1 MLNWLKRFNIFC
13 FLESHQYPTVPGRFD
28 LLVGAG
34 SRRRLRAGAS
44 LPELEAFVESRRW
57 AFGHLSFAL
66 QEAFFELPPG
76 PPDPV
81 GFASYSFFEP
91 EVVLCQEGPIL
102 RIEADD
108 PDAVFSALLAAPD
121 AVDDQQLPVAME
133 ARMNREAYLEAIR
146 ALLGHIHRGDC
157 YEINFCQEFFA
168 HPASFD
174 PWAVYARLSAL
185 SPTPF
190 GGFYRQDD
198 RFLLCASP
206 ERFLRKEGQLLT
218 AQPIK
223 GTARRL
229 PNPAADAA
237 LRDALRAS
245 PKERSENVM
254 VVDLMR
260 NDLSR
265 ICTEGSVRVP
275 ELFGLY
281 TFPQVHQ
288 MISTVTGELRP
299 GTGFA
304 TVLEATFPMGS
315 MTGAPKKRVLELI
328 RQYEPSARGLFS
340 GSIGYFHEGDFDF
353 NVVIRS
359 LLYNAADRYL
369 SYQVGSG
376 ITAYCEPEA
385 EWEECILKAT
395 ALERVLKGPGVLE
408 NSGGQEV

>member
-13 FLESHQYPTVPGRFD
+13 FLESHHYPTAPGRFD
-28 LLVGAG
+28 LLLGAG
-34 SRRRLRAGAS
+34 SRQRLEAGAS
-44 LPELEAFVESRRW
+44 LPELEAFVEGRRW

-66 QEAFFELPPG
+66 QDAFFELPPG
-76 PPDPV
+76 PADVV
-81 GFASYSFFEP
+81 GFAPYSFFEP
-91 EVVLCQEGPIL
+91 EVVLWQEGTAL

-108 PDAVFSALLAAPD
+108 PDAVFAALLAAPD
-121 AVDDQQLPVAME
+121 ALDDQQLPVAMKG
-133 ARMNREAYLEAIR
+133 RMSREAYLEAIR

-168 HPASFD
+168 HPESFD

-198 RFLLCASP
+198 RYLLCASP
-206 ERFLRKEGQLLT
+206 ERFLRKEGRLLT

-229 PNPAADAA
+229 PDPAADAA

-288 MISTVTGELRP
+288 MISTVAGELRP

-304 TVLEATFPMGS
+304 AILEATFPMGS

-359 LLYNAADRYL
+359 LLYNAANRYL

-385 EWEECILKAT
+385 EWEECLLKAS
-395 ALERVLKGPGVLE
+395 ALERVLKG
-408 NSGGQEV
+408 SGGQEGSGV